1 MRCKVVRGFSPHGG
15 LYGLKPRT
23 TLRSRRATALCRAAR
38 RECEKC
44 GIGGAEDVLA
54 RCGVEHQFAE
64 PLVEGFRQPSRRPFF
79 DGESPVNE
87 RRALVACSLQ
97 ARQMALMGAGVSRSR
112 RRKDAG

>member
-1 MRCKVVRGFSPHGG
+1 MRCKVVWGFSPHGG

-79 DGESPVNE
+79 EGETSERTPGPDGIFAPSAADGSDGGG
-87 RRALVACSLQ
+87 RFA
-97 ARQMALMGAGVSRSR
+97 
-112 RRKDAG
+112 